1 VAFNPEHC
9 INCSLRGDYP
19 VKQGKRYH
27 YLRYDDKA
35 LRITKRRTRE
45 ESIEFKD
52 RYRWRAGIEGSI
64 SAYDART
71 GVKKL
76 RVRGLKAVRFCATLK
91 AIGVNIFRA
100 TAAQKAINYEKGSPE
115 EGKFRLYHVILVF
128 KEHSET
134 TWRQFRNIFAPF
146 AYNYESEIKMSV

>member
-1 VAFNPEHC
+1 LSGQE
-9 INCSLRGDYP
+9 GE
-19 VKQGKRYH
+19 RYH

-35 LRITKRRTRE
+35 LRIAKRRARE
-45 ESIEFKD
+45 ESPEFKD
-52 RYRWRAGIEGSI
+52 RYRWRAGIEGSF

-100 TAAQKAINYEKGSPE
+100 AAAQKAINYEKGSLE
-115 EGKFRLYHVILVF
+115 RGESALYHVILVF
-128 KEHSET
+128 KEHFET
-134 TWRQFRNIFAPF
+134 IWGQLKNIFAPF
-146 AYNYESEIKMSV
+146 AYNY